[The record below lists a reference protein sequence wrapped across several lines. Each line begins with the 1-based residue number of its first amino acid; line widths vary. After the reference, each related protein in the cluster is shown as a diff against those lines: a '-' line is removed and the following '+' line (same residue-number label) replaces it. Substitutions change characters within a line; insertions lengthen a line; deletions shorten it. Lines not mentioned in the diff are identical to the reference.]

1 MCKIVYLT
9 SRRFDTESKLFID
22 KLKNELEYRNVE
34 VVFDYSYDFLNLFKK
49 HKTYGIS
56 IGFDFYKDIESGRGI
71 ILNKFSSN
79 ISRAF
84 AYGLSSNIDKVLP
97 SKWREFEFVKS
108 DNKTWYK
115 FFNKISA
122 EAKIIFYFGS
132 KNNTEEF
139 EEFLTSSEKFV
150 KVFADE
156 IVRCLRSDYNYLDY
170 QKRIDLYNRK
180 NIIYQRNGG
189 KNLV

>member
-1 MCKIVYLT
+1 MI
-9 SRRFDTESKLFID
+9 SNRFDYNSIRFIEKLEQ
-22 KLKNELEYRNVE
+22 ELSNRKIE
-34 VVFDYSYDFLNLFKK
+34 VVIDNTYDFLTFFKR

-56 IGFDFYKDIESGRGI
+56 IGFDFYKDSESGRGI